1 MHNITAPLLEP
12 VDQPFEP
19 AAPRALLT
27 AFNEE
32 GIGWVP
38 CAPFPC
44 SFVFFQLDDEHE
56 RSDLAILRDLLPDFN
71 PSQKCNGCTSE
82 YFADTGEYLILIGW
96 RLNSYAG
103 GTVLPLIDRVA
114 ILVHEIHHA
123 INFVLQHTHQ
133 RPDAD
138 NDEITAYLHEY
149 HTKAALLAVGFGES
163 DKWRTNTE
171 I

>member
-1 MHNITAPLLEP
+1 MNNPTFLPADEVPVNLLG
-12 VDQPFEP
+12 
-19 AAPRALLT
+19 
-27 AFNEE
+27 AFNDA

-44 SFVFFQLDDEHE
+44 SFVFYQLDDDSETG
-56 RSDLAILRDLLPDFN
+56 DLATLRRLLPDFD
-71 PSQKCNGCTSE
+71 PSADCNGRTSE

-96 RLNSYAG
+96 RLHSYAG
-103 GTVLPLIDRVA
+103 GAELPMIDRIS

-123 INFVLQHTHQ
+123 INFVLNHTHQ
-133 RPDAD
+133 RPDVD

-149 HTKAALLAVGFGES
+149 HTKAALLAVRFGES
-163 DKWRTNTE
+163 DKWRTNTA